1 MLSYPTLYN
10 TPLFENIN
18 KLLFFYFLFPSTLV
32 GEQLVITYINKRLLE
47 LDVKSIIRKGNDGIL
62 STAHILC
69 AFSMKFKKRN
79 LQNEEETF
87 QSSKAVKQS
96 LQAQAVTQNTCH
108 SKYSK

>member
-18 KLLFFYFLFPSTLV
+18 KVFFFFYFLFLSTLV

-79 LQNEEETF
+79 LQNKEETF

-96 LQAQAVTQNTCH
+96 LQAQAG
-108 SKYSK
+108 

>member
-1 MLSYPTLYN
+1 MFSYPILYN

-18 KLLFFYFLFPSTLV
+18 KFFYFLSPSTLV
-32 GEQLVITYINKRLLE
+32 GKELAITYINKRLLE

-79 LQNEEETF
+79 LQNRRKNLSEF
-87 QSSKAVKQS
+87 
-96 LQAQAVTQNTCH
+96 
-108 SKYSK
+108 